1 MEQIIVH
8 GGNTKL
14 EGTVK
19 IEGAKNAVL
28 PILAATLLAEEGVT
42 TLKNV
47 PNGYDKEHSQAEFLK
62 MKSWYLEHP
71 LSDEEICD
79 SEKLFLQAV
88 KMFQMMKPFNDYLN
102 KALIEFEMPKR

>member
-47 PNGYDKEHSQAEFLK
+47 QF
-62 MKSWYLEHP
+62 YLMY
-71 LSDEEICD
+71 
-79 SEKLFLQAV
+79 LQ
-88 KMFQMMKPFNDYLN
+88 
-102 KALIEFEMPKR
+102 

>member
-47 PNGYDKEHSQAEFLK
+47 PI
-62 MKSWYLEHP
+62 
-71 LSDEEICD
+71 LSDVFTMNQVIKHLNVAIDFDEDANEVTID
-79 SEKLFLQAV
+79 ATQPLGIEANYEYVSKMRASIGVMGSVTLFT
-88 KMFQMMKPFNDYLN
+88 
-102 KALIEFEMPKR
+102 